1 MDKLVKTGRLVF
13 LAFLLLALVAV
24 YFATLYKLQIVEGDA
39 YYEES
44 QNNIVTTVNV
54 TAARGNIHDRYG
66 RVLVS
71 NRSCSNLYINSDE
84 LFEQED
90 PNAVILELC
99 RTVEAC
105 GETYIDEF
113 PVTMTAP
120 FEYTEMTTVQRVC
133 LEGYLENA
141 GLDADASAV
150 ELMAWCRDRYD
161 IADTYTSEET
171 RIIAGI
177 RYELNMRYIVK
188 TSDYVF
194 AEDVSIE
201 CITSLMESGIPGF
214 TVDTSY
220 VREYNTIYA
229 AQLLGYT
236 GYLDESD
243 YDKYKALGY
252 KLNAKVG
259 KEGAEYAF
267 ESYLHGTDGEAKI
280 TSTASGTVTS
290 TVYTDEPEPGDQVYL
305 TIDIGM
311 QEAAEQSLS
320 AYITATNEER
330 QKSIDEETAIY
341 GEASTQ
347 LITGGAV
354 AVVQVGTGEPLT
366 LASYPSFNP
375 STMLEDYDELLA
387 DETGAPLVNR
397 ALSGLYAPG
406 STFKPCVSIAGLDSG
421 KINTGTTI
429 YDNVTFDKYA
439 DAGYA
444 PKCWSTVSHGD
455 CNVTR
460 AICVS
465 CNYFFYQ
472 LGDWLGIDAMNKYAK
487 MFGLGESTGIELPE
501 NTGHMASPEY
511 KASLYGDDD
520 FDGQWFQGDTLSA
533 AIGQSISQFTPL
545 QIANYIATIADGGK
559 RYSCSLLKS
568 VRSFDYSE
576 SVYERE
582 PDVLSEI
589 DTAEEN
595 WDAVRLGMWQGAN
608 TPEGTGYSVFG
619 NYAYCEVATKTGTAQ
634 MGENKTNNAIFV
646 CYAPYDDPEIA
657 VCVVVEKGSAGSAI
671 AEIAKDVLD
680 YYFSFKESTSFTESE
695 NTMLK

>member
-13 LAFLLLALVAV
+13 LSFLLLALIVV
-24 YFATLYKLQIVEGDA
+24 YFATLYKLQIVEGEA
-39 YYEES
+39 YYEAS

-54 TAARGNIHDRYG
+54 TAARGNLHDRYG

-71 NRSCSNLYINSDE
+71 NRSCSNLYINTDE

-99 RTVEAC
+99 RTVLAC
-105 GETYIDEF
+105 GDTYIDEF

-120 FEYTEMTTVQRVC
+120 FEYTEMSSVQRVC
-133 LEGYLENA
+133 LDGYLENA
-141 GLDADASAV
+141 GLSPDASAV
-150 ELMAWCRDRYD
+150 ELMAWCRDRYK

-194 AEDVSIE
+194 SEDISID
-201 CITSLMESGIPGF
+201 CITALMESGIPGF

-220 VREYNTIYA
+220 IREYNTIYA

-236 GYLDESD
+236 GYLDETD

-267 ESYLHGTDGEAKI
+267 EKYLHGTDGEAKI
-280 TSTASGTVTS
+280 TSTASGTITS
-290 TVYTDEPEPGDQVYL
+290 TVYTKEPQPGNQTYL

-311 QEAAEQSLS
+311 QETAEQSLS
-320 AYITATNEER
+320 AFITATNEER
-330 QKSIDEETAIY
+330 REAIAEEMMLY
-341 GEASTQ
+341 GEAKTQ
-347 LITGGAV
+347 LISGGSV

-387 DETGAPLVNR
+387 DEVGAPLVNR

-406 STFKPCVSIAGLDSG
+406 STFKPCVAIAGLASG
-421 KINTGTTI
+421 KISTGTTI

-444 PKCWSTVSHGD
+444 PKCWSTISHGD

-472 LGDWLGIDAMNKYAK
+472 LGDWLQIDALNKYAK
-487 MFGLGESTGIELPE
+487 MFGLGEATGIELPE

-511 KASLYGDDD
+511 KASLYKADD
-520 FDGQWFQGDTLSA
+520 FDGQWFLGDTLSA
-533 AIGQSISQFTPL
+533 SIGQSVSQFTPL
-545 QIANYIATIADGGK
+545 QVANYIATVAGGGK
-559 RYSCSLLKS
+559 RYSCSILKS

-576 SVYERE
+576 NVYERE
-582 PDVLSEI
+582 PEVLSEI
-589 DTAEEN
+589 DTAQEN
-595 WDAVRLGMWQGAN
+595 WDAVRLGMWQGGN
-608 TPEGTGYSVFG
+608 TPEGTGYTVFG
-619 NYAYCEVATKTGTAQ
+619 NYPYCEVATKTGTAQ
-634 MGENKTNNAIFV
+634 MGDKKMNNAIFV

-657 VCVVVEKGSAGSAI
+657 ICVVVEKGAAGSAI

-680 YYFSFKESTSFTESE
+680 YYFAFKQSTSFTESE
-695 NTMLK
+695 NTLLK